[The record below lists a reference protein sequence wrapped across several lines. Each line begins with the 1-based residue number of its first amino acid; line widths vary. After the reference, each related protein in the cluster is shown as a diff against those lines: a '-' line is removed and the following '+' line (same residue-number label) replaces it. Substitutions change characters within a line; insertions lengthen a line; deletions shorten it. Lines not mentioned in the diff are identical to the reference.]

1 MSKIVDSIA
10 EVCKGVVE
18 EIDKIVI
25 EYMNKK
31 GISYND
37 IKEKVEIQEEPDK
50 KSYLYEKELILSIEQ
65 KLDIT
70 NPACGKCEM
79 FITRGNW

>member
-70 NPACGKCEM
+70 NPGCGKCEM
-79 FITRGNW
+79 FIIRGNW